1 MKKSCNGCRALQQN
15 YDSAGVVSFSCRLGY
30 DIREDTIRHFWGKV
44 YLPVPTEK
52 CPKPRTWRE
61 YDNLPNKA
69 CTRPL
74 VGSGKK
80 GDSKSS
86 ASSVKPAGSPSG
98 G

>member
-44 YLPVPTEK
+44 YLPVPTEN

-69 CTRPL
+69 CSRL
-74 VGSGKK
+74 VVNGRDLPAEVVKVE
-80 GDSKSS
+80 
-86 ASSVKPAGSPSG
+86 SVEPA
-98 G
+98 